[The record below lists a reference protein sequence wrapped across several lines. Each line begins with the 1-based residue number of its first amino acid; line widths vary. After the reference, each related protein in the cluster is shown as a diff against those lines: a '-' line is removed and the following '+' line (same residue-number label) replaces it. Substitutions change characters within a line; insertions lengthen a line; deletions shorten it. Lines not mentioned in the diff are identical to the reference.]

1 MGSPVSLHALRGRSP
16 LPPSLPARGRVTIAF
31 MGPQLSAP
39 KSFSIRR
46 RIVALALALL
56 LAAAVVLI
64 VFIRDYAERASDRAF
79 DRLLAASALTIAG
92 AVQVEDDTVIVELPF
107 ASFGMF
113 SGKDRVFYAVEDP
126 GGRAVTGYDDLSAA
140 LPEMASA
147 GPRFADTIY
156 RGELVRVASV
166 GRLTSSG
173 GDADWVTIH
182 VAETQSERE
191 ALAGEIL
198 GNAIVPVVALTLLA
212 IGLVWFGIGRMFAPL
227 YQLELELRGR
237 APDDLSPVDVPV
249 PVEVS
254 HLVSGLNAFMAR
266 LGSAMERVTGL
277 VAEAAHEVR
286 TPLAS
291 LRAQAE
297 VAMDEQDPEALRRRI
312 GRIHQGAIHASQ
324 LVSQLLMDAT
334 ISHRLEN
341 QETETTAFGAVVED
355 VRQRLDPDQAQ
366 RLSVDLTEPVAQAR
380 IRGDRLALRE
390 MVRNVVDNGLV
401 YSSGPVEIGGTL
413 EGGMLTLEVR
423 DRGPGIA
430 DAEKPLVLERFKRGS
445 SGTERVGSGLGL
457 SIVKRVAVAHRG
469 TLTLEDREGGGL
481 IVAITLPTVGH
492 NAKAEQM
499 RKALGSLAAAVIC
512 LLLVDVRGAQA
523 LSTSYPAPDGGSQTV
538 LTIVGVTDT
547 PLFAQFITGFQ
558 ALRPDVTVL
567 YEETDSLPLY
577 QRYLAGDMTPRPDL
591 LVSSASDLQI
601 KLANDGHA
609 LAYDSPYLSHL
620 PEWAHWR
627 NEVFGFTF
635 EPAVII
641 YNPDR
646 IAIDEVPRTHLR
658 LAELL
663 ETQSAR
669 FRGAIATYDIA
680 LSGVGY
686 LLAAQDQVISS
697 NFWRLAAAFGRVNAQ
712 FSGSSPAILN
722 GVADGSLTLGYNVL
736 GSYAFARKAAGA
748 NIEIVVPD
756 DYVLVLT
763 RSMLIPRDA
772 PFPELGKAFID
783 FALSPEG
790 QAIGAGQTA
799 LGSVVAG
806 AKGEWTSEGIAALGR
821 GVIQP
826 IPLGPALLVSLDQQ
840 RRKRFLDSWG
850 EIVSPK
856 P

>member
-1 MGSPVSLHALRGRSP
+1 M
-16 LPPSLPARGRVTIAF
+16 
-31 MGPQLSAP
+31 
-39 KSFSIRR
+39 
-46 RIVALALALL
+46 ALALALL

-64 VFIRDYAERASDRAF
+64 VFIRDYAERSADRAF

-113 SGKDRVFYAVEDP
+113 SGHDRVFYAVEDP
-126 GGRAVTGYDDLSAA
+126 SGRAVTGYEDLSAD
-140 LPEMASA
+140 LPELTSA
-147 GPRFADTIY
+147 GPVFADTMY

-182 VAETQSERE
+182 VAETQTERE
-191 ALAGEIL
+191 ALAAEII

-212 IGLVWFGIGRMFAPL
+212 IALVWFGIGRMFAPL
-227 YQLELELRGR
+227 YQLEQELRGR

-266 LGSAMERVTGL
+266 LGSAMERVSGL

-297 VAMDEQDPEALRRRI
+297 VAMDEQDPEALRRRV
-312 GRIHQGAIHASQ
+312 GRIHQGAIQASQ
-324 LVSQLLMDAT
+324 LVSQLLMEAT

-341 QETETTAFGAVVED
+341 QESDATALGTVVEE
-355 VRQRLDPDQAQ
+355 VKQRLDPDQAG
-366 RLSVDLTEPVAQAR
+366 RVGGGLPDAVASAQ
-380 IRGDRLALRE
+380 IRGDRVALRE
-390 MVRNVVDNGLV
+390 MVRNVIDNALR
-401 YSSGPVEIGGTL
+401 YSDGPVEISGTA
-413 EGGMLTLEVR
+413 GDGTVTLAVS

-430 DAEKPLVLERFKRGS
+430 DGEKQLVLQRFKRGS
-445 SGTERVGSGLGL
+445 ASATTVGSGLGL
-457 SIVKRVAVAHRG
+457 SIVKRVAEAHRG
-469 TLTLEDREGGGL
+469 TLTLKDRVGGGL
-481 IVAITLPTVGH
+481 TVEVVLPVVGR
-492 NAKAEQM
+492 NARVEQM
-499 RKALGSLAAAVIC
+499 RKALGSLAAMVVC
-512 LLLVDVRGAQA
+512 LFLVNPHQA
-523 LSTSYPAPDGGSQTV
+523 NAASTSYPAPDGSSETV

-558 ALRPDVTVL
+558 TQRPDVTVI

-577 QRYLAGDMTPRPDL
+577 ERYLAGDLTPKPDL
-591 LVSSASDLQI
+591 LVSSASDLMI

-609 LAYDSPYLSHL
+609 LAYDSPWIGEL
-620 PEWAHWR
+620 PDWAHWR

-641 YNPDR
+641 YNPGR
-646 IAIDEVPRTHLR
+646 IGADEVPRTHLT
-658 LAELL
+658 LAEML
-663 ETQSAR
+663 ETQTDR

-697 NFWRLAAAFGRVNAQ
+697 NFWRLAAAFGRVGAV

-722 GVADGSLTLGYNVL
+722 GVADGSLALGYNVL
-736 GSYAFARKAAGA
+736 GSYAFARKEAGA

-772 PFPELGKAFID
+772 PYPDLGRAFVD
-783 FALSPEG
+783 FAISPAG
-790 QAIGAGQTA
+790 QAVAAGQTA
-799 LGSVVAG
+799 LGSVANG
-806 AKGEWTSEGIAALGR
+806 GRGEWTAKSIAARGR

-826 IPLGPALLVSLDQQ
+826 IPLGPALMVSLDQQ
-840 RRKRFLDSWG
+840 RRKRFLDTWG

>member
-1 MGSPVSLHALRGRSP
+1 MA
-16 LPPSLPARGRVTIAF
+16 A
-31 MGPQLSAP
+31 

-64 VFIRDYAERASDRAF
+64 VFIRDYAERAADRAF

-92 AVQVEDDTVIVELPF
+92 AVQVEDDNVIVELPF

-113 SGKDRVFYAVEDP
+113 SGRDRVFYAVESP
-126 GGRAVTGYDDLSAA
+126 GGGAVTGYEDLSGM
-140 LPEMASA
+140 LPEMTSA
-147 GPRFADTIY
+147 GPEFTDTIY

-182 VAETQSERE
+182 VAETQTERE
-191 ALAGEIL
+191 ALASEIL
-198 GNAIVPVVALTLLA
+198 SNAIVPVVALTLLA
-212 IGLVWFGIGRMFAPL
+212 IALVWFGIGRMFAPL
-227 YQLELELRGR
+227 YQLEQELRGR

-297 VAMDEQDPEALRRRI
+297 VAMDEQDPVALRARV
-312 GRIHQGAIHASQ
+312 GRIHQGAVQASQ
-324 LVSQLLMDAT
+324 LVSQLLMEAT

-341 QETETTAFGAVVED
+341 QETDTTAFGLVVDE
-355 VRQRLDPDQAQ
+355 VRQRLDPDQAG
-366 RLSVDLTEPVAQAR
+366 RLVVDLPEAVAGAQ
-380 IRGDRLALRE
+380 IRGDRVALRE
-390 MVRNVVDNGLV
+390 MVRNVVDNALV
-401 YSSGPVEIGGTL
+401 YSTGRVEIGGQLTD
-413 EGGMLTLEVR
+413 GMVTFEVS

-430 DAEKPLVLERFKRGS
+430 DGEKPLVLERFKRGTGS
-445 SGTERVGSGLGL
+445 TATAGSGLGL
-457 SIVKRVAVAHRG
+457 SIVKRVVEAHRG
-469 TLTLEDREGGGL
+469 ALRLKDRAGGGL
-481 IVAITLPTVGH
+481 VVEIDLPTVGR
-492 NAKAEQM
+492 NPKVEQM
-499 RKALGSLAAAVIC
+499 RRALGSLSALVVC
-512 LLLVDVRGAQA
+512 LLLLDPRGAEA
-523 LSTSYPAPDGGSQTV
+523 ASTRYAAPDGSDDLV

-547 PLFAQFITGFQ
+547 PLFAQFIGGFQ
-558 ALRPDVTVL
+558 ALRPDVTVV
-567 YEETDSLPLY
+567 YEETDSVPLY
-577 QRYLAGDMTPRPDL
+577 ERYLAGDLTPKPDL
-591 LVSSASDLQI
+591 LVSSASDLMI

-609 LAYDSPYLSHL
+609 IAYDSPFLGDL
-620 PEWAHWR
+620 PAWAHWR

-646 IAIDEVPRTHLR
+646 ISADEVPRTHLT
-658 LAELL
+658 LAEML
-663 ETQSAR
+663 ETQTER

-680 LSGVGY
+680 VSGVGY
-686 LLAAQDQVISS
+686 LLASQDQVISS
-697 NFWRLAAAFGRVNAQ
+697 NFWRLAAAFGRVEAV

-722 GVADGSLTLGYNVL
+722 GVAEGSLALGYNVL
-736 GSYAFARKAAGA
+736 GSYAFARQADGA

-763 RSMLIPRDA
+763 RAMLVPRDA
-772 PFPELGKAFID
+772 PSPDLGKAFVD
-783 FALSPEG
+783 FALSPAG
-790 QAIGAGQTA
+790 QAVAAEQTA
-799 LGSVVAG
+799 LGSVVPG
-806 AKGEWTSEGIAALGR
+806 GSGEWTGEAIAARGR

-840 RRKRFLDSWG
+840 RRQRFLDSWG

>member
-1 MGSPVSLHALRGRSP
+1 MTDRD
-16 LPPSLPARGRVTIAF
+16 I
-31 MGPQLSAP
+31 

-56 LAAAVVLI
+56 LGAAVVLI
-64 VFIRDYAERASDRAF
+64 VFIRDYAERAADRAF

-92 AVQVEDDTVIVELPF
+92 AVQVEDNTVTVELPF

-113 SGKDRVFYAVEDP
+113 SGRDRVFYAVEDP
-126 GGRAVTGYDDLSAA
+126 GGRAVTGYADLSEAM
-140 LPEMASA
+140 PEMTSA
-147 GPRFADTIY
+147 GPVFADATY

-191 ALAGEIL
+191 ALAWEIL
-198 GNAIVPVVALTLLA
+198 SNAIVPVVALTLLA
-212 IGLVWFGIGRMFAPL
+212 IALVWFGIGRMFAPL
-227 YQLELELRGR
+227 YQLEQELRGR

-297 VAMDEQDPEALRRRI
+297 VAMDEQDPEALRARVR
-312 GRIHQGAIHASQ
+312 RIHQGAVQASQ
-324 LVSQLLMDAT
+324 LVSQLLMEAT

-341 QETETTAFGAVVED
+341 QETDTTAFGTVVED
-355 VRQRLDPDQAQ
+355 VRQRLDPDQAV
-366 RLSVDLTEPVAQAR
+366 RLVVDLPETVAVSQ
-380 IRGDRLALRE
+380 IRGDRVALRE
-390 MVRNVVDNGLV
+390 MVRNVVDNALV
-401 YSSGPVEIGGTL
+401 YSDGPVEIGGSIN
-413 EGGMLTLEVR
+413 EGMMTMAVL

-430 DAEKPLVLERFKRGS
+430 EAEKPVVLERFKRGAA
-445 SGTERVGSGLGL
+445 SGTRAGSGLGL
-457 SIVKRVAVAHRG
+457 SIVRRVVAAHRG
-469 TLTLEDREGGGL
+469 ALRLKDREGGGL
-481 IVAITLPTVGH
+481 VVEIDLPLVGR
-492 NAKAEQM
+492 NAKVEQL
-499 RKALGSLAAAVIC
+499 RRALGSLSALVLC
-512 LLLVDVRGAQA
+512 LLLVDIHPAGAVS
-523 LSTSYPAPDGGSQTV
+523 STYPAPDGGIATV
-538 LTIVGVTDT
+538 LTIVGTTDT
-547 PLFAQFITGFQ
+547 PLFAEFIAGFQ
-558 ALRPDVTVL
+558 ALHPDVTVE
-567 YEETDSLPLY
+567 YDEQDSLPMY
-577 QRYLAGDMTPRPDL
+577 EQFLAGDMAAKPDL
-591 LVSSASDLQI
+591 LISSASDLMI

-609 LAYDSPYLSHL
+609 MAYDSPFLGAL

-646 IAIDEVPRTHLR
+646 ISAAEVPRTHLT
-658 LAELL
+658 LAEML
-663 ETQSAR
+663 ETQTER
-669 FRGAIATYDIA
+669 LRGAIATYDIA
-680 LSGVGY
+680 VSGVGY
-686 LLAAQDQVISS
+686 LLASQDQVISS
-697 NFWRLAAAFGRVNAQ
+697 NFWRLAAAFGRVGAV

-722 GVADGSLTLGYNVL
+722 GVADGSLALGYNVL

-763 RSMLIPRDA
+763 RAMLIPRDA
-772 PFPELGKAFID
+772 PYPDLGRAFVD
-783 FALSPEG
+783 FALSPAG
-790 QAIGAGQTA
+790 QAIAAGQTA

-806 AKGEWTSEGIAALGR
+806 AEGEWTSEAIAARGR

-826 IPLGPALLVSLDQQ
+826 IPLGPALMVSLDQQ

>member
-1 MGSPVSLHALRGRSP
+1 MTAL
-16 LPPSLPARGRVTIAF
+16 PS
-31 MGPQLSAP
+31 
-39 KSFSIRR
+39 KSFSIRN

-56 LAAAVVLI
+56 LVAAVILI
-64 VFIRDYAERASDRAF
+64 VFIRDYAERAADRAF

-113 SGKDRVFYAVEDP
+113 SGRDRVFYAVEDP
-126 GGRAVTGYDDLSAA
+126 GGRAVTGYADLSES
-140 LPEMASA
+140 LPELVAA
-147 GPRFADTIY
+147 GPVFADTVY
-156 RGELVRVASV
+156 RGDLVRVASV

-198 GNAIVPVVALTLLA
+198 SNAIVPVVALTLLA
-212 IGLVWFGIGRMFAPL
+212 IALVWFGIGRMFAPL
-227 YQLELELRGR
+227 YQLEQELRGR
-237 APDDLSPVDVPV
+237 APDDLSPVEVPV

-254 HLVSGLNAFMAR
+254 QLVSGLNAFMAR

-297 VAMDEQDPEALRRRI
+297 VAMDEQDPVALRARV
-312 GRIHQGAIHASQ
+312 GRIHQGAVQASQ
-324 LVSQLLMDAT
+324 LVSQLLMEAT

-341 QETETTAFGAVVED
+341 QETDTTVFGTVVEE
-355 VRQRLDPDQAQ
+355 VRQRLDPDQAG
-366 RLSVDLTEPVAQAR
+366 RLAVDLPEAVAAAA
-380 IRGDRLALRE
+380 IRGDRVALRE
-390 MVRNVVDNGLV
+390 MVRNVVDNALIYSDGL
-401 YSSGPVEIGGTL
+401 VEIGGRVA
-413 EGGMLTLEVR
+413 EGLLTLVVS

-430 DAEKPLVLERFKRGS
+430 EAERALVLERFKRGAAS
-445 SGTERVGSGLGL
+445 SARVGSGLGL
-457 SIVKRVAVAHRG
+457 SIVRRVVEAHRG
-469 TLTLEDREGGGL
+469 ALRLGDREGGGL
-481 IVAITLPTVGH
+481 VVEIDLPLVGR
-492 NAKAEQM
+492 NSRVEQL
-499 RKALGSLAAAVIC
+499 RRALGSLAALMLC
-512 LLLVDVRGAQA
+512 LLLANPGTAQA
-523 LSTSYPAPDGGSQTV
+523 ASTRYPAPDGTTDVV

-547 PLFAQFITGFQ
+547 PLFADFIAGFQ
-558 ALRPDVTVL
+558 AGRPEVTVV

-577 QRYLAGDMTPRPDL
+577 ERYLNGQLTPKPDL
-591 LVSSASDLQI
+591 LVSSASDLMI

-609 LAYDSPYLSHL
+609 MAYDSPFLSGL

-641 YNPDR
+641 YNPRR
-646 IAIDEVPRTHLR
+646 ISAEEVPRTHLT
-658 LAELL
+658 LAEML
-663 ETQSAR
+663 ETQTER

-680 LSGVGY
+680 VSGVGY
-686 LLAAQDQVISS
+686 LLASQDQVISS
-697 NFWRLAAAFGRVNAQ
+697 NFWRLAAAFGRVGAV

-722 GVADGSLTLGYNVL
+722 GVADGSLALGYNVL

-748 NIEIVVPD
+748 DIEIVVPD

-763 RSMLIPRDA
+763 RAMLIPRDA
-772 PFPELGKAFID
+772 PYPDLGKAFVD
-783 FALSPEG
+783 FALSPQG
-790 QAIGAGQTA
+790 QAIAAGQTA
-799 LGSVVAG
+799 LGSVVTG
-806 AKGEWTSEGIAALGR
+806 GEGEWTSEAIAAQGR

>member
-1 MGSPVSLHALRGRSP
+1 M
-16 LPPSLPARGRVTIAF
+16 
-31 MGPQLSAP
+31 
-39 KSFSIRR
+39 
-46 RIVALALALL
+46 ALALALL
-56 LAAAVVLI
+56 LAAAVFLI
-64 VFIRDYAERASDRAF
+64 IFIRDYAERASDRAF

-107 ASFGMF
+107 ASFAMF
-113 SGKDRVFYAVEDP
+113 SGRDRVFYAVEDP
-126 GGRAVTGYDDLSAA
+126 SGRAVTGYEDLSAN
-140 LPEMASA
+140 LPELASA
-147 GPRFADTIY
+147 GPVFADTVY

-173 GDADWVTIH
+173 GEADWVTIH
-182 VAETQSERE
+182 VAETQTERE

-212 IGLVWFGIGRMFAPL
+212 VALVWFGIGRMFAPL
-227 YQLELELRGR
+227 YQLEQDLRGR

-297 VAMDEQDPEALRRRI
+297 VAMDEQDPVALRARV
-312 GRIHQGAIHASQ
+312 GRIHQGAVQASQ
-324 LVSQLLMDAT
+324 LVSQLLMEAT

-341 QETETTAFGAVVED
+341 QESDPTAFGVVVDE
-355 VRQRLDPDQAQ
+355 VRQRLDPDQAR
-366 RLSVDLTEPVAQAR
+366 RLVVTLPEAVAAVQV
-380 IRGDRLALRE
+380 RGDRVALRE
-390 MVRNVVDNGLV
+390 MVRNVVDNALV
-401 YSSGPVEIGGTL
+401 YSAGPVEIGGRIDEGMMTL
-413 EGGMLTLEVR
+413 AVS

-430 DAEKPLVLERFKRGS
+430 EAEKPMVLERFKRGTA
-445 SGTERVGSGLGL
+445 SGTTVGSGLGL
-457 SIVKRVAVAHRG
+457 SIVRRVVEAHRG
-469 TLTLEDREGGGL
+469 ELRLMDRAGSGL
-481 IVAITLPTVGH
+481 VVEIDLPTVGR
-492 NAKAEQM
+492 NAKVEQL
-499 RKALGSLAAAVIC
+499 RKALGSLAALVVC
-512 LLLVDVRGAQA
+512 LMMFGGGDTRAA
-523 LSTSYPAPDGGSQTV
+523 SSTYPAPDGSTGTV
-538 LTIVGVTDT
+538 LTIVGTTDT
-547 PLFAQFITGFQ
+547 PLFAQFIAGFQ
-558 ALRPDVTVL
+558 ALRPDVTVA
-567 YEETDSLPLY
+567 YDEQDSLPMYEQFLSG
-577 QRYLAGDMTPRPDL
+577 AMPVPDVL
-591 LVSSASDLQI
+591 ISSAADLQI

-609 LAYDSPYLSHL
+609 IAYDSPFLGAL
-620 PEWAHWR
+620 PDWAHWR

-641 YNPDR
+641 YNPDL
-646 IAIDEVPRTHLR
+646 ISAEEVPRTHLR
-658 LAELL
+658 LAEML
-663 ETQSAR
+663 ETQTER
-669 FRGAIATYDIA
+669 LRGKIATYDIA

-697 NFWRLAAAFGRVNAQ
+697 NFWRLAAAFGRVEAQ

-722 GVADGSLTLGYNVL
+722 GVADGSLALGYNVL

-763 RSMLIPRDA
+763 RAMLIPREA
-772 PFPELGKAFID
+772 RLPELGKAFVD
-783 FALSPEG
+783 FALSPAG
-790 QAIGAGQTA
+790 QAIAAGQTA

-806 AKGEWTSEGIAALGR
+806 GNGAWTSEAIAARGR

-826 IPLGPALLVSLDQQ
+826 IALGPALMVSLDQQ

>member
-1 MGSPVSLHALRGRSP
+1 MA
-16 LPPSLPARGRVTIAF
+16 A
-31 MGPQLSAP
+31 
-39 KSFSIRR
+39 KSFSIRN

-64 VFIRDYAERASDRAF
+64 VFIRDYAERSADRAF

-113 SGKDRVFYAVEDP
+113 SGRDRVFYAVESP
-126 GGRAVTGYDDLSAA
+126 GGGAVTGYEDLSGM
-140 LPEMASA
+140 LPEMTSA
-147 GPRFADTIY
+147 GPDFTDTIY

-198 GNAIVPVVALTLLA
+198 SNAIVPVVALTLLA
-212 IGLVWFGIGRMFAPL
+212 IALVWFGIGRMFAPL
-227 YQLELELRGR
+227 YQLEQELRGR

-297 VAMDEQDPEALRRRI
+297 VAMDEQDPVALRARV
-312 GRIHQGAIHASQ
+312 GRIHQGAVQASQ
-324 LVSQLLMDAT
+324 LVSQLLMEAT

-341 QETETTAFGAVVED
+341 QETDTTAFGLVVDE
-355 VRQRLDPDQAQ
+355 VRQRLDPDQAG
-366 RLSVDLTEPVAQAR
+366 RLVVALPEAVAEAQ
-380 IRGDRLALRE
+380 IRGDRVALRE
-390 MVRNVVDNGLV
+390 MVRNVVDNALV
-401 YSSGPVEIGGTL
+401 YSAGPVEIGGGVTD
-413 EGGMLTLEVR
+413 GVMRFEVS
-423 DRGPGIA
+423 DHGPGIA
-430 DAEKPLVLERFKRGS
+430 DSEKPLVLERFKRGAA
-445 SGTERVGSGLGL
+445 SGATAGSGLGL
-457 SIVKRVAVAHRG
+457 SIVKRVVEAHRG
-469 TLTLEDREGGGL
+469 ALRLRDRAGGGL
-481 IVAITLPTVGH
+481 VVEIELPLVGR
-492 NAKAEQM
+492 NPKIEQM
-499 RKALGSLAAAVIC
+499 RRALGSLSALVLC
-512 LLLVDVRGAQA
+512 LLLLDPRGAEA
-523 LSTSYPAPDGGSQTV
+523 ASTSYPAPSGGSEVV

-547 PLFAQFITGFQ
+547 PLFAQFIAGFQ
-558 ALRPDVTVL
+558 ALRPEVTVV

-577 QRYLAGDMTPRPDL
+577 ERYLNGNLTPKPDL
-591 LVSSASDLQI
+591 LISSASDLMI

-609 LAYDSPYLSHL
+609 MAYDSPFLGAL
-620 PEWAHWR
+620 PQWAHWR

-646 IAIDEVPRTHLR
+646 ISAEEVPRTHLR
-658 LAELL
+658 LAEML
-663 ETQSAR
+663 ETQTER

-680 LSGVGY
+680 VSGVGY
-686 LLAAQDQVISS
+686 LLASQDQVISS
-697 NFWRLAAAFGRVNAQ
+697 NFWRLAAAFGRVGAV

-722 GVADGSLTLGYNVL
+722 GVADGSLALGYNVL
-736 GSYAFARKAAGA
+736 GSYAFARQADGA

-772 PFPELGKAFID
+772 PYPDLGKAFVD
-783 FALSPEG
+783 FALSPAG
-790 QAIGAGQTA
+790 QAIAAEQTA
-799 LGSVVAG
+799 LGSVVPG
-806 AKGEWTSEGIAALGR
+806 GDGQWTGEAIAARGR